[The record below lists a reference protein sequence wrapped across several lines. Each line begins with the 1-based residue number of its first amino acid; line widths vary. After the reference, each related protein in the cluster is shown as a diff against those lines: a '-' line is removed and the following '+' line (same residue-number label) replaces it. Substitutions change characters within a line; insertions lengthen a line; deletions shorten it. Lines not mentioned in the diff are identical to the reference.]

1 MKTWWRQLP
10 LEARAV
16 GAAIAAL
23 IAAAVF
29 FTWLKLLSVA
39 VLSAQDI
46 SHMKPRI
53 ARLLGYE
60 MTAAELSSAVE
71 MQRQMLSSLTY
82 DPQQQSARAGAALQ
96 QTLRGFA
103 EDAGATVTGSQL
115 SVNALVSDEDSDEET
130 DPQFEV
136 LAVDLS
142 LEAAPIALD
151 AFLVAVAAH
160 QPKLAAR
167 TMEIQ
172 QVRQSRRNQD
182 KAEQGILNVRL
193 SIVGLKAV
201 TQ

>member
-1 MKTWWRQLP
+1 MKTWWLQLP
-10 LEARAV
+10 SEARAV
-16 GAAIAAL
+16 GAVAVTL
-23 IAAAVF
+23 IVATML
-29 FTWLKLLSVA
+29 FTWLKLLSIA
-39 VLSAQDI
+39 VLNAQEI
-46 SHMKPRI
+46 SDMKPRI

-60 MTAAELSSAVE
+60 MTAAELSSAVAI
-71 MQRQMLSSLTY
+71 QRQTLSSITY
-82 DPQQQSARAGAALQ
+82 DSQQQSARAGAALQ

-115 SVNALVSDEDSDEET
+115 SVNALVSDQDNEEEI
-130 DPQFEV
+130 DPHFEV
-136 LAVDLS
+136 LSVNLS

-160 QPKLAAR
+160 RPKLAAR

-182 KAEQGILNVRL
+182 KARQGILNVRL

>member
-1 MKTWWRQLP
+1 
-10 LEARAV
+10 
-16 GAAIAAL
+16 
-23 IAAAVF
+23 
-29 FTWLKLLSVA
+29 
-39 VLSAQDI
+39 
-46 SHMKPRI
+46 MKPRI

-60 MTAAELSSAVE
+60 MTAAELSSAVAI
-71 MQRQMLSSLTY
+71 QRQTLSSITY
-82 DPQQQSARAGAALQ
+82 DSQQQSARAGAALQ

-115 SVNALVSDEDSDEET
+115 SVNALVSNEDNDEEI
-130 DPQFEV
+130 DSQFEV
-136 LAVDLS
+136 LSVDLS

-160 QPKLAAR
+160 RPKLAAR

-182 KAEQGILNVRL
+182 KAKQGILNVRL